1 MLNFYYN
8 LLAMSDDDDDDDD
21 EIRSSIN
28 SIEPRVGVASE
39 PASKS
44 VFSSEISISL

>member
-8 LLAMSDDDDDDDD
+8 LLAMSDDDDDD

-28 SIEPRVGVASE
+28 SIDSRVGVASE

-44 VFSSEISISL
+44 AFSSEISISL